1 MYQRALQRFERA
13 FDEERPEI
21 CNCLNII
28 GLVYVRQGKV
38 VEAEKM
44 YQRAL
49 QGLEN
54 FFRCRAYIIT

>member
-21 CNCLNII
+21 YNSLNII
-28 GLVYVRQGKV
+28 GLVYMRQGKL

-44 YQRAL
+44 Y
-49 QGLEN
+49 
-54 FFRCRAYIIT
+54 